1 MTMTSKNRW
10 LATTLI
16 AILVAA
22 LLGYILAGTILPP
35 LRRDPPPIP
44 PEIMT
49 ILVSL
54 KTMLSFMNLVLVASL
69 LVAYVGLYRSIK
81 SKFTSGLML
90 TIFVLGLYAL
100 FSNPLLHVLF
110 GYYTEGLGPFTIL
123 PDVFATVALL
133 VLLDISLE

>member
-1 MTMTSKNRW
+1 MTSKNRW

-69 LVAYVGLYRSIK
+69 LISYVGLYRSIK

>member
-1 MTMTSKNRW
+1 MTSKNRW

-123 PDVFATVALL
+123 PDVFAAVALL